1 MEEQIRKQAIV
12 RYVNG
17 ESPKT
22 ICAEL
27 NRSKP
32 WFFKWLKR
40 YRTGDLDWYKDK
52 SKSPV
57 RKPTKTDDR
66 KRQLIVAIRK
76 RLESEA
82 FAQIGISAIK
92 WELTKL
98 GLDFPS
104 DSTIKR
110 ILKEEGLI
118 KKNCLH
124 PEGSRV
130 FLLQE
135 AIWLQ
140 QYSPGGSYGPAL
152 HKRRWQV
159 LLVQCDRSMQPSY
172 LH

>member
-22 ICAEL
+22 ICTEL

-40 YRTGDLDWYKDK
+40 YQTGDLDWYKDK

-57 RKPTKTDDR
+57 RRPTKTNDR
-66 KRQLIVAIRK
+66 KRQLIVATRK

-92 WELTKL
+92 WELAKL
-98 GLDFPS
+98 GVDFPS

-110 ILKEEGLI
+110 ILKEEGLV
-118 KKNCLH
+118 KKKLPTH
-124 PEGSRV
+124 RRESSIPTSGSHLAATT
-130 FLLQE
+130 FT
-135 AIWLQ
+135 
-140 QYSPGGSYGPAL
+140 
-152 HKRRWQV
+152 RRTLWA
-159 LLVQCDRSMQPSY
+159 RAT
-172 LH
+172 